1 MASSG
6 GKIQIVAS
14 PYLSDEDID
23 AIKKGYAE
31 RNAVIEN
38 AVLRQISDERLDYY
52 SMQRLNLL
60 ASLIA
65 DGVMDIRIAYTEDKH
80 LSAMSMCMPMHP

>member
-1 MASSG
+1 M
-6 GKIQIVAS
+6 
-14 PYLSDEDID
+14 
-23 AIKKGYAE
+23 
-31 RNAVIEN
+31 IEN

-80 LSAMSMCMPMHP
+80 GIGMYHEKMGLIEDSVGNTIAFQAL